1 MCEACGS
8 ALPPEAEFCPVCA
21 APAPERSEE
30 HERPAAPEPETQ
42 ADGVQVTPSAPAP
55 AAAGTPDL
63 EWASPWRRLGAL
75 VVDDVVI
82 AIPAVAL
89 LLTWVPRVGEGTVTL
104 ALVGVQLVG
113 LATWVGMC
121 VLEGRTGWT
130 AGNLVWGLR
139 TVHERSL
146 EPPGVGRA
154 LVRRLVEAI
163 GTAMCFFGRYL
174 VAVSALWDDGPR
186 LQGWQDRAASTSM
199 LRVRGG
205 AGGPAAASRGGARP
219 VPAHAT
225 SAPAPVAPADDVVGA
240 PAPSEPVRTA
250 APVPREAPA
259 PAAPPVPVGD
269 TPTPLIAEVPG
280 FSRPTATT
288 WEPGE
293 TAAPQRLAPAIDP
306 APVAPAPE
314 PAAAP
319 EPASPAAPPSPA
331 EPEAGSGVLDAD
343 EDVDRTRLAPA
354 PARGELVLVLP
365 GGERVEVTGEG
376 VLGRNPAAP
385 VGHEVAH
392 LVTVSDPSRSV
403 SKTHLGF
410 GLDAIGLWVK
420 DLHSTNGTAVVAPD
434 GTRSPLTP
442 GLAVHVQPGD
452 VVVVGDVEVEVGR

>member
-1 MCEACGS
+1 AAPRGRRGGRARDRGPRPARVGARRSRRDRRPAPARAALRARRGAQGSPSGASPQGRGDGRARARWVARGRRPRSRPRPRATRGGDPPGDRGRAREPLPRGGRGDPRTPRGRGGVRPGRAAPRGRRGAVARGRRGAGGHVTVRGTVGPGASQVLVALAQTPPVGRGRTMTCEACGS

-21 APAPERSEE
+21 APAPERPEE

-89 LLTWVPRVGEGTVTL
+89 LLTWVPRVGEETVTL

-174 VAVSALWDDGPR
+174 VAVSALWDDGPC

-199 LRVRGG
+199 LRVRGATAAVPRAG
-205 AGGPAAASRGGARP
+205 AAPGPGRATASP
-219 VPAHAT
+219 
-225 SAPAPVAPADDVVGA
+225 APAVPADDVSGSPV
-240 PAPSEPVRTA
+240 PSEPALVT
-250 APVPREAPA
+250 APVPRETPA

-288 WEPGE
+288 WEP
-293 TAAPQRLAPAIDP
+293 
-306 APVAPAPE
+306 
-314 PAAAP
+314 
-319 EPASPAAPPSPA
+319 
-331 EPEAGSGVLDAD
+331 
-343 EDVDRTRLAPA
+343 
-354 PARGELVLVLP
+354 
-365 GGERVEVTGEG
+365 
-376 VLGRNPAAP
+376 
-385 VGHEVAH
+385 
-392 LVTVSDPSRSV
+392 
-403 SKTHLGF
+403 
-410 GLDAIGLWVK
+410 
-420 DLHSTNGTAVVAPD
+420 
-434 GTRSPLTP
+434 
-442 GLAVHVQPGD
+442 
-452 VVVVGDVEVEVGR
+452 